1 MCIRDRHARAHV
13 VWIRLVECERG
24 FRLTIED
31 DGVGFAPDAVL
42 AAAVAG
48 RATPD
53 RVNAGQG
60 LRNLHDRLAS
70 IGGRCHVTSQP
81 GRGTQVALE
90 VELR

>member
-1 MCIRDRHARAHV
+1 M

-70 IGGRCHVTSQP
+70 IGGGCHVTSQP